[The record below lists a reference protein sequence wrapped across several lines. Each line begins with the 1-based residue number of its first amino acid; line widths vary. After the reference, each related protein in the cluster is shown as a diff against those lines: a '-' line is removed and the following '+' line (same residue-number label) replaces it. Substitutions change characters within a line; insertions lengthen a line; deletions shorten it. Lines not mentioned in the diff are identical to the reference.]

1 MEQFF
6 QENKPILVNNPLF
19 QSIPESEIPG
29 LLRHL
34 EAYTRQYRKDTYLKM
49 TGDPAD
55 FIGIV
60 LSGELY
66 ICQTDFYGN
75 RSIVASVSAGNLF
88 AEAFAC
94 AGVTQLPTDILAA
107 ADCRV
112 LYLGSRPLLHS
123 CDRCCS
129 FHHQLIA
136 NLLGIVSRKN
146 LYLNQKLSYTSRGT
160 TKEKLLA
167 YLSDQAKQHHSNE
180 FTIPFNRQELA
191 DFLGVER
198 SAMSAELGK
207 LAKLGILET
216 KRRSFRLFRM
226 NESGN

>member
-1 MEQFF
+1 MQHIF
-6 QENKPILVNNPLF
+6 QENKPILINNSLF
-19 QSIPESEIPG
+19 RSIPESDIPI
-29 LLRHL
+29 LLKHL
-34 EAYTRQYRKDTYLKM
+34 EAYTGQYKKDTFIKM

-60 LSGELY
+60 LSGEIY

-75 RSIVASVSAGNLF
+75 RSIVASFTAGNLF

-94 AGVTQLPTDILAA
+94 AGIAQLPADILAA
-107 ADCRV
+107 ADCRI
-112 LYLGSRPLLHS
+112 LFLSSRTLFQS
-123 CDRCCS
+123 CDRCSS

-136 NLLGIVSRKN
+136 NLLGIVSKKN
-146 LYLNQKLSYTSRGT
+146 PYLNQKLSYTSRGT

-167 YLSDQAKQHHSNE
+167 YLSDQAKQNHSNE

-207 LAKLGILET
+207 LSKLGVLET
-216 KRRSFRLFRM
+216 QRRYFRLFRAVD
-226 NESGN
+226 

>member
-1 MEQFF
+1 MQHIF
-6 QENKPILVNNPLF
+6 QENKPILINNSLF
-19 QSIPESEIPG
+19 RSIPESDIPI
-29 LLRHL
+29 LLKHL
-34 EAYTRQYRKDTYLKM
+34 EAYTGQYKKDTYIKM
-49 TGDPAD
+49 AGDPAD

-60 LSGELY
+60 LSGEIY

-75 RSIVASVSAGNLF
+75 RSIVASFTAGNLF

-94 AGVTQLPTDILAA
+94 AGIAQLPADILAA
-107 ADCRV
+107 ADCRI
-112 LYLGSRPLLHS
+112 LFLSSRTLFQS
-123 CDRCCS
+123 CDRCSS

-136 NLLGIVSRKN
+136 NLLGIVSKKN

-167 YLSDQAKQHHSNE
+167 YLSDQAKQNHSNE

-207 LAKLGILET
+207 LSKLGVLET
-216 KRRSFRLFRM
+216 QRRYFRLFRAVD
-226 NESGN
+226 

>member
-1 MEQFF
+1 MQQIF
-6 QENKPILVNNPLF
+6 QENKPILVNNSLF
-19 QSIPESEIPG
+19 QSIPESDIPI

-34 EAYTRQYRKDTYLKM
+34 EAYTRQYKKDAYIKM
-49 TGDPAD
+49 SGDPAD

-60 LSGELY
+60 LSGEIY

-75 RSIVASVSAGNLF
+75 RSIVASFTSGNLF

-94 AGVTQLPTDILAA
+94 AGIAQLPADILAA
-107 ADCRV
+107 TDCTI
-112 LYLGSRPLLHS
+112 LYLSSRTLFHS
-123 CDRCCS
+123 CEECCR

-167 YLSDQAKQHHSNE
+167 YLSDQAKQNHSNE

-198 SAMSAELGK
+198 SAMSAELSK
-207 LAKLGILET
+207 LSKLGVLET
-216 KRRSFRLFRM
+216 QRRYFRLFRAV
-226 NESGN
+226 E

>member
-1 MEQFF
+1 MQHIF
-6 QENKPILVNNPLF
+6 QENKPILINNSLF
-19 QSIPESEIPG
+19 QSIPESDIPI
-29 LLRHL
+29 LLRNL
-34 EAYTRQYRKDTYLKM
+34 EAYTRQYKKDTYIKM

-60 LSGELY
+60 LSGEIY

-75 RSIVASVSAGNLF
+75 RSIVASFTAGNLF

-94 AGVTQLPTDILAA
+94 AGIAQLPADILAA
-107 ADCRV
+107 ADCRI
-112 LYLGSRPLLHS
+112 LFLSSRTLFQS
-123 CDRCCS
+123 CDRCSS

-146 LYLNQKLSYTSRGT
+146 LYLNQKLSYISRGT

-167 YLSDQAKQHHSNE
+167 YLSDQAKQNHSNE

-207 LAKLGILET
+207 LSKLGVLET
-216 KRRSFRLFRM
+216 QRRYFRLFRAVD
-226 NESGN
+226 

>member
-1 MEQFF
+1 MQHIF
-6 QENKPILVNNPLF
+6 QENKPILINNSLF
-19 QSIPESEIPG
+19 RSIPESDIPI
-29 LLRHL
+29 LLKHL
-34 EAYTRQYRKDTYLKM
+34 EAYTGQYKKDTFIKM

-60 LSGELY
+60 LSGEIY

-75 RSIVASVSAGNLF
+75 RSIVASFTAGNLF

-94 AGVTQLPTDILAA
+94 AGIAQLPADILAA
-107 ADCRV
+107 ADCRI
-112 LYLGSRPLLHS
+112 LFLSSRTLFQS
-123 CDRCCS
+123 CDRCSS

-146 LYLNQKLSYTSRGT
+146 LYLNQKLSYISRGT

-167 YLSDQAKQHHSNE
+167 YLSDQAKQNHSNE

-207 LAKLGILET
+207 LSKLGILET
-216 KRRSFRLFRM
+216 QRRYFRLFRSV
-226 NESGN
+226 E

>member
-1 MEQFF
+1 MQHIF
-6 QENKPILVNNPLF
+6 QENKPILINNSLF
-19 QSIPESEIPG
+19 RSIPESDIPI
-29 LLRHL
+29 LLKHL
-34 EAYTRQYRKDTYLKM
+34 EAYTGQYKKDTYIKM
-49 TGDPAD
+49 AGDPAD

-60 LSGELY
+60 LSGEIY

-75 RSIVASVSAGNLF
+75 RSIVASFTAGNLF

-94 AGVTQLPTDILAA
+94 AGIAQLPADILAA
-107 ADCRV
+107 ADCRI
-112 LYLGSRPLLHS
+112 LFLSSRTLFQS
-123 CDRCCS
+123 CDRCSS

-146 LYLNQKLSYTSRGT
+146 LYLNQKLSYISRGT

-167 YLSDQAKQHHSNE
+167 YLSDQAKQNHSNE

-207 LAKLGILET
+207 LSKLGVLET
-216 KRRSFRLFRM
+216 QRRYFRLFRAVD
-226 NESGN
+226 

>member
-1 MEQFF
+1 MQHIF
-6 QENKPILVNNPLF
+6 QENKPILINNSLF
-19 QSIPESEIPG
+19 RSIPESDIPI
-29 LLRHL
+29 LLKHL
-34 EAYTRQYRKDTYLKM
+34 EAYTGQYKKDTFIKM

-60 LSGELY
+60 LSGEIY

-75 RSIVASVSAGNLF
+75 RSIVASFTAGNLF

-94 AGVTQLPTDILAA
+94 AGIAQLPADILAA
-107 ADCRV
+107 ADCRI
-112 LYLGSRPLLHS
+112 LFLSSRTLFQS
-123 CDRCCS
+123 CDRCSS

-136 NLLGIVSRKN
+136 NLLGIVSKKN
-146 LYLNQKLSYTSRGT
+146 LYLNQKLSYISRGT

-167 YLSDQAKQHHSNE
+167 YLSDQAKQNHSNE

-207 LAKLGILET
+207 LSKLGVLET
-216 KRRSFRLFRM
+216 QRRYFRLFRSV
-226 NESGN
+226 E

>member
-1 MEQFF
+1 MQHIF
-6 QENKPILVNNPLF
+6 QENKPILINNSLF
-19 QSIPESEIPG
+19 RSIPESDIPI
-29 LLRHL
+29 LLKHL
-34 EAYTRQYRKDTYLKM
+34 EAYTGQYKKDTYIKM

-60 LSGELY
+60 LSGEIY

-75 RSIVASVSAGNLF
+75 RSIVASFTAGNLF

-94 AGVTQLPTDILAA
+94 AGIAQLPADILAA
-107 ADCRV
+107 ADCRI
-112 LYLGSRPLLHS
+112 LFLSSRTLFQS
-123 CDRCCS
+123 CDRCSS

-146 LYLNQKLSYTSRGT
+146 LYLNQKLSYISRGT

-167 YLSDQAKQHHSNE
+167 YLSDQAKQNHSNE

-207 LAKLGILET
+207 LSKLGVLET
-216 KRRSFRLFRM
+216 QRRYFRLFRSV
-226 NESGN
+226 E

>member
-1 MEQFF
+1 MQHIF
-6 QENKPILVNNPLF
+6 QENKPILINNSLF
-19 QSIPESEIPG
+19 RSIPESDIPI
-29 LLRHL
+29 LLKHL
-34 EAYTRQYRKDTYLKM
+34 EAYTGQYKKDTFIKM

-60 LSGELY
+60 LSGEIY

-75 RSIVASVSAGNLF
+75 RSIVASFTAGNLF

-94 AGVTQLPTDILAA
+94 AGIAQLPADILAA
-107 ADCRV
+107 ADCRI
-112 LYLGSRPLLHS
+112 LFLSSRTLFQS
-123 CDRCCS
+123 CDRCSS

-146 LYLNQKLSYTSRGT
+146 LYLNQKLSYISRGT

-167 YLSDQAKQHHSNE
+167 YLSDQAKQNHSNE

-207 LAKLGILET
+207 LSKLGVLET
-216 KRRSFRLFRM
+216 QRRYFRLFRSV
-226 NESGN
+226 E

>member
-1 MEQFF
+1 MEQFL
-6 QENKPILVNNPLF
+6 QENKPILIDNPLF
-19 QSIPESEIPG
+19 RSIPESEIPI

-34 EAYTRQYRKDTYLKM
+34 EAYTRQYKKDSYLKM

-75 RSIVASVSAGNLF
+75 RSIVASVSSGNLF

-94 AGVTQLPTDILAA
+94 AGVTQLPADILAA
-107 ADCRV
+107 ADCRI
-112 LYLGSRPLLHS
+112 LYINSHPLLHS

-146 LYLNQKLSYTSRGT
+146 LYLNQKLSYTLRGT

-207 LAKLGILET
+207 LAKLGVLET
-216 KRRSFRLFRM
+216 KRRYFRLFRL
-226 NESGN
+226 NESGD

>member
-1 MEQFF
+1 MQHIF
-6 QENKPILVNNPLF
+6 QENKPILINNSLF
-19 QSIPESEIPG
+19 RSIPESDIPI
-29 LLRHL
+29 LLKHL
-34 EAYTRQYRKDTYLKM
+34 EAYTGQYKKDTFIKM

-60 LSGELY
+60 LSGEIY

-75 RSIVASVSAGNLF
+75 RSIVASFTAGNLF
-88 AEAFAC
+88 AESFAC
-94 AGVTQLPTDILAA
+94 DGIAQLPADILAA
-107 ADCRV
+107 ADCRI
-112 LYLGSRPLLHS
+112 LFLSSRTLFQS
-123 CDRCCS
+123 CDRCSS

-146 LYLNQKLSYTSRGT
+146 LYLNQKLSYISRGT

-167 YLSDQAKQHHSNE
+167 YLSDQAKQNHSNE

-207 LAKLGILET
+207 LSKLGVLET
-216 KRRSFRLFRM
+216 QRRYFRLFRSV
-226 NESGN
+226 E

>member
-1 MEQFF
+1 MQHIF
-6 QENKPILVNNPLF
+6 QENKPILINNSLF
-19 QSIPESEIPG
+19 RSIPESDIPI
-29 LLRHL
+29 LLKHL
-34 EAYTRQYRKDTYLKM
+34 EAYTGQYKKDTFIKM

-60 LSGELY
+60 LSGEIY

-75 RSIVASVSAGNLF
+75 RSIVASFTAGNLF

-94 AGVTQLPTDILAA
+94 AGIAQLPADILAA
-107 ADCRV
+107 ADCRI
-112 LYLGSRPLLHS
+112 LFLSSRILFQS
-123 CDRCCS
+123 CDGCSS

-136 NLLGIVSRKN
+136 NLLGIVSKKN
-146 LYLNQKLSYTSRGT
+146 LYLNQKLSYISRGT

-167 YLSDQAKQHHSNE
+167 YLSDQAKQNHSNE

-207 LAKLGILET
+207 LSKLGVLET
-216 KRRSFRLFRM
+216 QRRYFRLFRSV
-226 NESGN
+226 E

>member
-1 MEQFF
+1 MQHIF
-6 QENKPILVNNPLF
+6 QENKPILINNSLF
-19 QSIPESEIPG
+19 RSIPESDIPI
-29 LLRHL
+29 LLKHL
-34 EAYTRQYRKDTYLKM
+34 EAYTGQYKKDTFIKM

-60 LSGELY
+60 LSGEIY

-75 RSIVASVSAGNLF
+75 RSIVASFTAGNLF

-94 AGVTQLPTDILAA
+94 AGIAQLPADILAA
-107 ADCRV
+107 ADCRI
-112 LYLGSRPLLHS
+112 LFLSSRILFQS
-123 CDRCCS
+123 CDRCSS

-136 NLLGIVSRKN
+136 NLLGIVSKRN

-167 YLSDQAKQHHSNE
+167 YLSDQAKQNHSNE

-191 DFLGVER
+191 DYLCVDR
-198 SAMSAELGK
+198 SAMSQELSK
-207 LAKLGILET
+207 M
-216 KRRSFRLFRM
+216 KRDGLIDFERNSFTLLKEFQ
-226 NESGN
+226 

>member
-1 MEQFF
+1 MQHIF
-6 QENKPILVNNPLF
+6 QENKPILINNSLF
-19 QSIPESEIPG
+19 RSIPESDIPI
-29 LLRHL
+29 LLKHL
-34 EAYTRQYRKDTYLKM
+34 EAYTGQYKKDTYIKM

-60 LSGELY
+60 LSGEIY

-75 RSIVASVSAGNLF
+75 RSIVASFTAGNLF

-94 AGVTQLPTDILAA
+94 AGIAQLPADILAA
-107 ADCRV
+107 ADCRI
-112 LYLGSRPLLHS
+112 LFLSSRTLFQS
-123 CDRCCS
+123 CDRCSS

-146 LYLNQKLSYTSRGT
+146 LYLNQKLSYISRGT

-167 YLSDQAKQHHSNE
+167 YLSDQAKQNHSNE

-207 LAKLGILET
+207 LSKLGVLET
-216 KRRSFRLFRM
+216 QRRYFRLFRAVD
-226 NESGN
+226 

>member
-1 MEQFF
+1 MEQLL

-19 QSIPESEIPG
+19 RSIPESEIPG

-94 AGVTQLPTDILAA
+94 ADVAALPISILAA
-107 ADCRV
+107 TPCSIMFLKKERV
-112 LYLGSRPLLHS
+112 LPPCESACR
-123 CDRCCS
+123 
-129 FHHQLIA
+129 FH
-136 NLLGIVSRKN
+136 NLLIHNLLRIVAAKN
-146 LYLNQKLSYTSRGT
+146 LLLSRKLSYISHKTTS
-160 TKEKLLA
+160 EKLMA
-167 YLSDQAKQHHSNE
+167 FLSDQAKQQHSME
-180 FTIPFNRQELA
+180 FTIPYDRQALA
-191 DFLGVER
+191 DYLGVER
-198 SAMSAELGK
+198 SALSTELNK
-207 LAKLGILET
+207 LQRQGILKT
-216 KRRSFRLFRM
+216 RRNYFKLLSSST
-226 NESGN
+226 NKI

>member
-1 MEQFF
+1 MQHIF
-6 QENKPILVNNPLF
+6 QENKPILINNSLF
-19 QSIPESEIPG
+19 RSIPESDIPI
-29 LLRHL
+29 LLKHL
-34 EAYTRQYRKDTYLKM
+34 EAYTGQYKKDTYIKM

-60 LSGELY
+60 LSGEIY

-75 RSIVASVSAGNLF
+75 RSIVASFTAGNLF

-94 AGVTQLPTDILAA
+94 AGIAQLPADILAA
-107 ADCRV
+107 ADCRI
-112 LYLGSRPLLHS
+112 LFLSSRILFQS
-123 CDRCCS
+123 CDGCS
-129 FHHQLIA
+129 RFHHQLIA
-136 NLLGIVSRKN
+136 NLLGIVSKKN
-146 LYLNQKLSYTSRGT
+146 LYLNQKLSYTSRCT

-167 YLSDQAKQHHSNE
+167 YLSDQAKQNHSNE

-207 LAKLGILET
+207 LSKLGVLET
-216 KRRSFRLFRM
+216 QRRYFRLFRSV
-226 NESGN
+226 E

>member
-1 MEQFF
+1 MQHIF
-6 QENKPILVNNPLF
+6 QENKPILINNSLF
-19 QSIPESEIPG
+19 RSIPESDIPI
-29 LLRHL
+29 LLKHL
-34 EAYTRQYRKDTYLKM
+34 EAYTGQYKKDTFTKM

-60 LSGELY
+60 LSGEIY

-75 RSIVASVSAGNLF
+75 RSIVASFTAGNLF

-94 AGVTQLPTDILAA
+94 AGIAQLPADILAA
-107 ADCRV
+107 ADCRI
-112 LYLGSRPLLHS
+112 LFLSSRTLFQS
-123 CDRCCS
+123 CDRCSS

-146 LYLNQKLSYTSRGT
+146 LYLNQKLSYISRGT

-167 YLSDQAKQHHSNE
+167 YLSDQAKQNHSNE

-207 LAKLGILET
+207 LSKLGVLET
-216 KRRSFRLFRM
+216 QRRYFRLFRAVD
-226 NESGN
+226 

>member
-1 MEQFF
+1 MQHIF
-6 QENKPILVNNPLF
+6 QENKPILINNSLF
-19 QSIPESEIPG
+19 RSIPESDIPI
-29 LLRHL
+29 LLKHL
-34 EAYTRQYRKDTYLKM
+34 EAYTGQYKKDTFIKM

-60 LSGELY
+60 LSGEIY

-75 RSIVASVSAGNLF
+75 RSIVASFTAGNLF

-94 AGVTQLPTDILAA
+94 AGIAQLPADILAA
-107 ADCRV
+107 ADCRI
-112 LYLGSRPLLHS
+112 LFLSSRTLFQS
-123 CDRCCS
+123 CDRCSS

-146 LYLNQKLSYTSRGT
+146 LYLNQKLSYISRGT

-167 YLSDQAKQHHSNE
+167 YLSDQAKQNHSNE

-207 LAKLGILET
+207 LSKLGVLET
-216 KRRSFRLFRM
+216 QRRYFRLFR
-226 NESGN
+226 SVD

>member
-1 MEQFF
+1 M
-6 QENKPILVNNPLF
+6 
-19 QSIPESEIPG
+19 
-29 LLRHL
+29 
-34 EAYTRQYRKDTYLKM
+34 A
-49 TGDPAD
+49 GDPAD

-60 LSGELY
+60 LSGEIY

-75 RSIVASVSAGNLF
+75 RSIVASFTAGNLF

-94 AGVTQLPTDILAA
+94 AGIAQLPADILAA
-107 ADCRV
+107 ADCRI
-112 LYLGSRPLLHS
+112 LFLSSRTLFQS
-123 CDRCCS
+123 CDRCSS

-146 LYLNQKLSYTSRGT
+146 LYLNQKLSYISRGT

-167 YLSDQAKQHHSNE
+167 YLSDQAKQNHSNE

-207 LAKLGILET
+207 LSKLGVLET
-216 KRRSFRLFRM
+216 QRRYFRLFRAVD
-226 NESGN
+226 

>member
-1 MEQFF
+1 MQHIF
-6 QENKPILVNNPLF
+6 QENKPVLINNSLF
-19 QSIPESEIPG
+19 RSIPESDIPI
-29 LLRHL
+29 LLKHL
-34 EAYTRQYRKDTYLKM
+34 EAYTGQYKKDTFIKM

-60 LSGELY
+60 LSGEIY

-75 RSIVASVSAGNLF
+75 RSIVASFTAGNLF

-94 AGVTQLPTDILAA
+94 AGIAQLPADILAA
-107 ADCRV
+107 ADCRI
-112 LYLGSRPLLHS
+112 LFLSSRTLFQS
-123 CDRCCS
+123 CDRCSS

-146 LYLNQKLSYTSRGT
+146 LYLNQKLSYISRGT

-167 YLSDQAKQHHSNE
+167 YLSDQAKQNHSNE

-207 LAKLGILET
+207 LSKLGVLET
-216 KRRSFRLFRM
+216 QRRYFRLFRSV
-226 NESGN
+226 E

>member
-1 MEQFF
+1 MQHIF
-6 QENKPILVNNPLF
+6 QENKPILINNSLF
-19 QSIPESEIPG
+19 RSIPESDIPI
-29 LLRHL
+29 LLKHL
-34 EAYTRQYRKDTYLKM
+34 EAYTGQYKKDTYIKM

-60 LSGELY
+60 LSGEIY

-75 RSIVASVSAGNLF
+75 RSIVASFTAGNLF
-88 AEAFAC
+88 AESFDC
-94 AGVTQLPTDILAA
+94 AGIAQLPADILAA
-107 ADCRV
+107 ADCRI
-112 LYLGSRPLLHS
+112 LFLSSRTLFQS
-123 CDRCCS
+123 CDRCSS

-146 LYLNQKLSYTSRGT
+146 LYLNQKLSYISRGT

-167 YLSDQAKQHHSNE
+167 YLSDQAKQNHSNE

-207 LAKLGILET
+207 LSKLGVLET
-216 KRRSFRLFRM
+216 QRRYFRLFRAVD
-226 NESGN
+226 